1 MMTTYQVDYLVPEE
15 LNGAH
20 VAERK
25 LENCHV
31 VQRLS
36 PPIGWLIEPTLEC
49 A

>member
-25 LENCHV
+25 LGK
-31 VQRLS
+31 LS
-36 PPIGWLIEPTLEC
+36 CRPTSLTCYEKHMQMYSLI
-49 A
+49 

>member
-25 LENCHV
+25 LGK
-31 VQRLS
+31 LS
-36 PPIGWLIEPTLEC
+36 RPMIMDAC
-49 A
+49 AARR